1 MTGQELVN
9 KCLEIKEKYKT
20 KYAKGTFG
28 QCATASFINGK
39 AKQYPEWYTPKNQP
53 SRVPGLLALPDDTRL
68 FDCVGLIKA
77 VIWGFPNTVYTS
89 TGLRDMSDQTIWD
102 KSLDKSTDFSNI
114 QVGELLWLKGH
125 VGLYIGNGRAIECTG
140 SWDGKVMITAV
151 ENIGKQEG
159 LHSRKWTGHS
169 KIHVIHYS
177 DKGNGS
183 NSQEKPK
190 VDISTYPI
198 LKKGSTGQ
206 YVKILQQLLVSK
218 GYDPKGIDGIFGPG
232 CKAAVIKFQKENTDI
247 DGKKLAVDGCV
258 GPKTWGSLYK

>member
-1 MTGQELVN
+1 MTGEELAS
-9 KCLEIKEKYKT
+9 KCLDIISKYRT

-28 QCATASFINGK
+28 QCATPAFLSSK
-39 AKQYPEWYTPKNQP
+39 AKQYPEWYTPKNAP
-53 SRVPGLLALPDDTRL
+53 SRLDMLLVLPDETRL

-77 VIWGFPNTVYTS
+77 VIWGFPNVVYTS
-89 TGLRDMSDQTIWD
+89 NGLRDLNDQTIWD
-102 KSLDKSTDFSNI
+102 KSLDKSSDFSNI
-114 QVGELLWLKGH
+114 QVGELLWMKGH
-125 VGLYIGNGRAIECTG
+125 VGVYIGNGRAIECTG
-140 SWDGKVMITAV
+140 AWEGKVMITAV

-169 KIHVIHYS
+169 KIHVIYYP
-177 DKGNGS
+177 DKENGS